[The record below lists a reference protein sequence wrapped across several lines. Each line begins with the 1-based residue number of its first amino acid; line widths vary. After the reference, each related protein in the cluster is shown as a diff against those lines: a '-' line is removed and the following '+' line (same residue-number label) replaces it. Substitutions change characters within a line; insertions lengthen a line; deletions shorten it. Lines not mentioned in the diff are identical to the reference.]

1 MAQIRHKINE
11 YFSNHLKILYF
22 RYLRMEY
29 DKLREQAA
37 VGSCRLIPG
46 LGVTCR

>member
-1 MAQIRHKINE
+1 LAKFEAESGMAQIRHKINE

-29 DKLREQAA
+29 DKLRAQQLFAPA
-37 VGSCRLIPG
+37 V
-46 LGVTCR
+46 